1 MKEVNISDTDVSSF
15 RTIRFGILRP
25 AKRPTYSSDNDRKN
39 HVAFAI
45 KMRQEHGSDFWTDE
59 VDGVSYL
66 NGVVFAYKG
75 NLWNKRGLT
84 ATQILNISYC

>member
-1 MKEVNISDTDVSSF
+1 MSRLFGLFVVLLIAKG
-15 RTIRFGILRP
+15 FGILRP

-45 KMRQEHGSDFWTDE
+45 KMRQEHGPDFWTDE

-66 NGVVFAYKG
+66 NGVSFAYKG
-75 NLWNKRGLT
+75 NLWNKRGLSCY
-84 ATQILNISYC
+84 ANSQYLLL